1 MFSVA
6 RTLSAT
12 EWRYLIVAWIALPLI
27 DLRLRRQGYAR
38 TKAWLDARS
47 LRARAA
53 RPTLAAPQADWFSQ
67 RIARVIGIAA
77 RRTPWPTTCL
87 RQALL
92 LHHLLAR
99 RGIDSELRIGV
110 RTASDGFAA
119 HAWVERHGAVL
130 IGGDESARTYS
141 ALI

>member
-1 MFSVA
+1 MESG
-6 RTLSAT
+6 
-12 EWRYLIVAWIALPLI
+12 YLIIAWFALPII
-27 DLRLRRQGYAR
+27 DLQLRRRGYVR
-38 TKAWLDARS
+38 TKAWLDGRVAPTMSMGRAQGAQPSDAVRDADQLAR
-47 LRARAA
+47 
-53 RPTLAAPQADWFSQ
+53 
-67 RIARVIGIAA
+67 RIARVVGIAA

-99 RGIDSELRIGV
+99 RGITSDLRIGV
-110 RTASDGFAA
+110 RSGADGFAA

-130 IGGDESARTYS
+130 IGGDESAHTYS